1 MTDQAVKSLSWE
13 DCKTELI
20 GKTLI
25 DREHQ
30 YYYIFDHERIT
41 VVPISRMPTLEIIT
55 PPTVTRPQTQT
66 IKQASPSEQQRY
78 DELRRKLGKVTRD
91 ASKCQTAEE
100 HELRKLHNKLKT
112 RANRAKKT
120 LSSSVSLPRNVVS
133 NSFSA
138 SVPTPVSISSPV
150 SVTNVSPNTSPR
162 LVIIES
168 PSATAVPPTPVRL
181 DLVQQQY
188 ANIWGSPPSIF
199 PLPGADTEIAI
210 AQPGLFDIREM
221 LNDTGKNGEPDPNT
235 KPGNYRD
242 PTKLVVLTEKEV
254 DETERLLRK
263 PSLIL
268 SELDWLRD
276 IHVKLAGYYAEDENG
291 DKIPLSLKEQ
301 NFMKALASKVF

>member
-1 MTDQAVKSLSWE
+1 MKNLEMVYRLTKKMTDQAVESLSWE

-138 SVPTPVSISSPV
+138 SVPTPVSILSPV

-162 LVIIES
+162 LEIIES
-168 PSATAVPPTPVRL
+168 PSAAAVPPTPVRL

-199 PLPGADTEIAI
+199 PLPGANTEIALI
-210 AQPGLFDIREM
+210 AQPGSSDIRPM
-221 LNDTGKNGEPDPNT
+221 LD
-235 KPGNYRD
+235 YRD
-242 PTKLVVLTEKEV
+242 PTKLVVLTEEEMNEAEKLSRKSTLIHS
-254 DETERLLRK
+254 ETE
-263 PSLIL
+263 
-268 SELDWLRD
+268 WLRQTYT
-276 IHVKLAGYYAEDENG
+276 KLAGYYNEDQDGNI
-291 DKIPLSLKEQ
+291 IPLSSKEESL
-301 NFMKALASKVF
+301 MKALASKVF